1 MPKLQDT
8 TAMENHAIGGTAH
21 FNFSAARIDDLGAS
35 EYTLGIVCV
44 DISGSTSSYLR
55 EMEKA
60 LQEVVKA
67 SRKNPRADNMMLR
80 VVLFD
85 SRLQE
90 FHGFKPLPNCNE
102 ADYSGV
108 LHPGGTTA
116 LYDAVYEGVKSA
128 ITYGKALV
136 ARDYS
141 VNAAIFIITDGQ
153 DNASTVSAKMVK
165 DALAEAT
172 QSEALE
178 SMMSVLIGVGVSGGG
193 LDHCLQ
199 AFQTDAGI
207 QQYVGIGGADE
218 KTLAKLGGFISQSMS
233 SQSKALGTGG
243 ASKSLTF

>member
-1 MPKLQDT
+1 MPKFQDDAT
-8 TAMENHAIGGTAH
+8 MEQHTIGGTAH
-21 FNFSAARIDDLGAS
+21 FQFSAARIGDLGAS
-35 EYTLGIVCV
+35 EYTLGVVCV
-44 DISGSTSSYLR
+44 DISGSTAGFLR

-67 SRKNPRADNMMLR
+67 SCRNPRADNMMLR
-80 VVLFD
+80 FVLFD
-85 SRLQE
+85 SSIQE

-102 ADYSGV
+102 SDYSSV
-108 LHPGGTTA
+108 LRPGGTTA

-128 ITYGKALV
+128 ITYGKALTS
-136 ARDYS
+136 RDYS
-141 VNAAIFIITDGQ
+141 VNAAVFVITDGQ

-165 DALAEAT
+165 EALAEAT

-193 LDHCLQ
+193 LDQYLQ
-199 AFQTDAGI
+199 DFQTNAGF

-233 SQSKALGTGG
+233 SQSKALGSGG
-243 ASKSLTF
+243 ASKSLSF

>member
-1 MPKLQDT
+1 MPKFQDDAT
-8 TAMENHAIGGTAH
+8 MENHAIGGSH
-21 FNFSAARIDDLGAS
+21 FQFSAARIDDLGAS
-35 EYTLGIVCV
+35 EYTLGIVAV
-44 DISGSTSSYLR
+44 DISGSTSGFLR
-55 EMEKA
+55 DMEGA
-60 LQEVVKA
+60 LTEIIKA
-67 SRKNPRADNMMLR
+67 SRTNPRADNMMLR

-102 ADYSGV
+102 SDYTGA

-141 VNAAIFIITDGQ
+141 VNAVIFVITDGQ

-165 DALAEAT
+165 EALAEAVS
-172 QSEALE
+172 SEALE
-178 SMMSVLIGVGVSGGG
+178 SMMSVLIGVGVAGG
-193 LDHCLQ
+193 LDQYLKD
-199 AFQTDAGI
+199 FQTDAGF
-207 QQYVGIGGADE
+207 QQYVGIANADT

-233 SQSKALGTGG
+233 SQSKSLGSGG
-243 ASKSLTF
+243 PSKSLSF

>member
-1 MPKLQDT
+1 MPKLKDN

-35 EYTLGIVCV
+35 EYTLGVVCV
-44 DISGSTSSYLR
+44 DVSGSTSGFLR

-85 SRLQE
+85 SNLQE

-102 ADYSGV
+102 SDYANV
-108 LHPGGTTA
+108 LRPGGMTA

-136 ARDYS
+136 SKDYS
-141 VNAAIFIITDGQ
+141 VNAAIFVITDGQ

-165 DALAEAT
+165 DALAEAM
-172 QSEALE
+172 QSEAVE
-178 SMMSVLIGVGVSGGG
+178 SMMSVLIGVNTGGG
-193 LDHCLQ
+193 LDQYLQ
-199 AFQTDAGI
+199 DFKDNAGF

-243 ASKSLTF
+243 PSKSLTF

>member
-1 MPKLQDT
+1 MPKLQDN

-21 FNFSAARIDDLGAS
+21 FNFSAARIDALGAS
-35 EYTLGIVCV
+35 EYTLGVVCV
-44 DISGSTSSYLR
+44 DISGSTGGFLR

-80 VVLFD
+80 IVLFD
-85 SRLQE
+85 SKLSE

-102 ADYSGV
+102 VDYGNV
-108 LHPGGTTA
+108 LRPGGTTA

-141 VNAAIFIITDGQ
+141 VNAAIFVITDGQ
-153 DNASTVSAKMVK
+153 DNASTMSAKMVK

-178 SMMSVLIGVGVSGGG
+178 SMMSVLIGVNTGGG
-193 LDHCLQ
+193 LDQYLQ
-199 AFQTDAGI
+199 AFKDDAGF
-207 QQYVGIGGADE
+207 QQYVSLGGADE